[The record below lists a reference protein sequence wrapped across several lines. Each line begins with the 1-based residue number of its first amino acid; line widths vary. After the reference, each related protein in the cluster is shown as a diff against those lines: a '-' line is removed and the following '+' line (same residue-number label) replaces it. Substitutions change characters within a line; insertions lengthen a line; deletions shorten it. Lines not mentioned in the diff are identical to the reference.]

1 MLSWPE
7 ERARQ
12 SQENEPSWSQPGS
25 NICLDFHGDP
35 KRAQLVVFSDGNHHM
50 ALAECLQR
58 FLLENPDVED
68 IFYVTTPPGVLVQA
82 LKGGGLQLGNLSLT
96 VNPDIFISPPDVLD
110 PLVTGG
116 YMRKHAPFMK
126 SRGNALLVRKGNP
139 KVIRS
144 IADLA
149 RKQVRLFLSNPDTE
163 RASYRIYADSLKA
176 LARKRGITP
185 DFLDTGRVV
194 YGERI
199 HHREAPQAL
208 ADGRADVA
216 MVYYHLALRY
226 TRVFPD
232 LFELV
237 PISGTADNLQ
247 PEPENIAGYIH
258 VGRVGDGGEWGSALL
273 EFLQS
278 DAVTE
283 IYERHG
289 LSREK

>member
-1 MLSWPE
+1 MLPWPE

-12 SQENEPSWSQPGS
+12 SRENEASWSQPGS

-35 KRAQLVVFSDGNHHM
+35 RRARLVVFSDGNHHM
-50 ALAECLQR
+50 ALAECLQG
-58 FLLENPDVED
+58 FLVENPGVDD
-68 IFYVTTPPGVLVQA
+68 IFYATTPPGVLVQA

-96 VNPDIFISPPDVLD
+96 VKPDIFLSPPDVLD
-110 PLVTGG
+110 SLVAGG
-116 YMRKHAPFMK
+116 YMREHIPFMK

-139 KVIRS
+139 KAIRG

-149 RKQVRLFLSNPDTE
+149 RDQVRLFLSNPDTE
-163 RASYRIYADSLKA
+163 RASYRVYADSLKA
-176 LARKRGITP
+176 LARKHGVAP
-185 DFLDTGRVV
+185 DFLDAGRVV

-226 TRVFPD
+226 TRIFPD

-237 PISGTADNLQ
+237 PIGGTADNPQ
-247 PEPENIAGYIH
+247 PEPENIVSRIH
-258 VGRVGDGGEWGSALL
+258 AGRVGDGGEWGSALL